1 MPYRWRPGRWGSRDA
16 WQARRAPIDV
26 LTALFERLG
35 QLGTVAT
42 GTAPV
47 VLLRHRAVL
56 SAAARYAYEGV
67 DGASPPARPP
77 LPPVYA
83 FHAVRAHRAPAPERG
98 AARVRDVWDG

>member
-1 MPYRWRPGRWGSRDA
+1 M
-16 WQARRAPIDV
+16 QARRAPIDV

-67 DGASPPARPP
+67 DGASLPPAR
-77 LPPVYA
+77 LA
-83 FHAVRAHRAPAPERG
+83 FHAVRAHRRTRAG
-98 AARVRDVWDG
+98 ARHECEMCGCGMADGGIAHGHSTWP